1 VVTVRESLLQQ
12 LLVLEY
18 LSRIRFSPAQWR
30 LARTSFPRR
39 THATILD
46 MYSWARLVG
55 WFATIASLSHSGVNC
70 SETARDP

>member
-1 VVTVRESLLQQ
+1 VALI
-12 LLVLEY
+12 LEY

-55 WFATIASLSHSGVNC
+55 LRPLRRYLTTES
-70 SETARDP
+70 TAVKRPEIRDP